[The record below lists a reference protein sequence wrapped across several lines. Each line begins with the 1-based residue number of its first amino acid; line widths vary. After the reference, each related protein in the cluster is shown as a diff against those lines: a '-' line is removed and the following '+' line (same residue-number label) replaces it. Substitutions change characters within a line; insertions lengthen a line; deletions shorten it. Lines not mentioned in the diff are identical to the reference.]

1 MLFHSLKRLPSLLAG
16 LAPIS
21 IDRILDAAARDG
33 GTAANDPTN
42 RAKETTP

>member
-1 MLFHSLKRLPSLLAG
+1 MLSHSMRRLPSLLAD

-33 GTAANDPTN
+33 GTAANDPAN